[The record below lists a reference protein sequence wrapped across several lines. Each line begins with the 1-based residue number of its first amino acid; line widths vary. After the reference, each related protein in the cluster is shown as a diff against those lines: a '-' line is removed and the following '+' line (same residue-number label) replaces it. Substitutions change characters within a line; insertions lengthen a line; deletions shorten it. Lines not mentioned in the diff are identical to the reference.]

1 MINTLRL
8 SVLPSV
14 ITVLT
19 NDFTLSPSSTF
30 ETTTKSPRLIQTFL
44 LKKRMRSICY
54 YYILSNIEVRFKQM
68 PWTLEVKRNYNPDR
82 TSSYSKKS
90 IVYKHW
96 TDCLNSRSDF
106 FDLYERI
113 GQRFQGHPVPTWTLL
128 AWRRGMCPHAG
139 SWPRGGCC
147 PGQPILSPRSHS
159 QPVT

>member
-113 GQRFQGHPVPTWTLL
+113 VKDFRDTLYLPELCWHGDEECVPMLVL
-128 AWRRGMCPHAG
+128 DLVEVVAPASQYFHHAL
-139 SWPRGGCC
+139 
-147 PGQPILSPRSHS
+147 ILNR
-159 QPVT
+159 